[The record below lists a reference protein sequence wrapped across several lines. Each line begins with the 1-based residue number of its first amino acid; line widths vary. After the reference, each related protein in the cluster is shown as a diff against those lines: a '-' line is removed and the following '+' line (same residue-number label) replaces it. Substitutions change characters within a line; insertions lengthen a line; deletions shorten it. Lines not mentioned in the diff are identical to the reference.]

1 MAPITSPLRITNLED
16 GETIHQRCLLVTGT
30 YELPAAEG
38 SYIHVATKAANKSET
53 FPEQTWPLAGGNF
66 KALVMLSPG
75 LNILEFA
82 YVCNDC
88 LEHTIEVNVNH
99 WPLLQYPPLHLAIM
113 VASDSPCVIDCPP
126 NKAAGVS
133 SAHSDLDAAI
143 AKLRMTAY
151 MWQAMT
157 AEDLRLHGVGRR
169 SFRLDE
175 EWVADTTSR
184 DFLNARMDQC
194 LEREGA
200 MRSTAKVNVIRSSKT
215 VEQIRNANI
224 AQQNPRAYRKNDLFD
239 FFQEALKEAGG
250 PFASNARPIVA
261 GLILDSHYNVS
272 KKLILGHAA
281 LGCHNP
287 EGLSLGM
294 FGSHLTY
301 SWPRFMEEVT
311 SCLTDTRAPGDKVGN
326 DNGECATIWEAC
338 AIGQGAHIHEVGH
351 AFGSPHRPGIMERG
365 YAQDW
370 PKNFLSK
377 TAYSAHLK
385 EKGVLVDL
393 AKTPNEARWN
403 LADALAFRMLPHFR
417 LPTDAVLTEEER
429 NEKPKAFASNEDE
442 EGPATL
448 NISSASGIVRI
459 TFNRTEH
466 SQPLGWRN
474 NAPKTME
481 YTEADLEQRFDRT
494 TPLHLQILAFNGKE
508 TSIRDAWKLLSSRSF
523 VRIPGSTLRLTKHLA
538 VPRSV
543 VINQE
548 DDAYEWAQLLREK
561 GADGKLH
568 RAVSIDFRVGCLW
581 DGGVVKYADGHISHW
596 GPMQRYG
603 RKHGFGGHASKKI
616 RLPEGVEISSI
627 EVNPQSGVRMHL
639 ADGTSAG
646 ELNTRGDTE
655 NVITTLA
662 PSPDEV
668 IVGFF
673 GKSSRSGF
681 CGVLEFG
688 IITAPKDVG
697 LDGLPEQVWEMNDI
711 SSNNADEKL
720 MFENNEAAEAAMQER
735 ETKWSGVK
743 DDDTIPKNDEE
754 RRYWVTRLLLAMKNR
769 INVMDRNPK
778 KRWHPERGFHYP
790 ADQMESVCWRAVDA
804 AEHLHK
810 CGLNSFPIY
819 DQVVIGKILCEQNL
833 TFVQRM
839 RALIKLLY
847 FFKSRCDAFMKGVG
861 NEDTI
866 ANPQYKLK
874 QSVENRLLNDA
885 RAIEKATN
893 REMRGIVTKKGRTNK
908 TPAMV
913 VEEGH
918 EDVEVGD
925 GDTETDS
932 NAQNSGAH
940 LIASRKRS
948 PTPDNCMSLSSH
960 AEDVDVHQSLRSYA
974 TKSPE
979 NAIQTTSD
987 RDNIVAN
994 DNASENSLNESMM
1007 LSEDDWDPYAIDDV
1021 DNTHATAPHPAL
1033 NNTTSVDNKRNVS
1046 PGAPDLVAKRPCN
1059 CTKQK

>member
-1 MAPITSPLRITNLED
+1 MAPVTSPLRITNLED

-30 YELPAAEG
+30 YELTAAEG
-38 SYIHVATKAANKSET
+38 SYIHVATKGANKSET

-88 LEHTIEVNVNH
+88 LEHTIEINVNH

-133 SAHSDLDAAI
+133 SAHSDLGAAI

-184 DFLNARMDQC
+184 DFLNVRLDQC

-200 MRSTAKVNVIRSSKT
+200 MRSTAKVNIIRSSRS
-215 VEQIRNANI
+215 VGEIRNANI

-250 PFASNARPIVA
+250 PFASDAHPIVA
-261 GLILDSHYNVS
+261 GLILDSHYNIS

-311 SCLTDTRAPGDKVGN
+311 SCLTDTRVPGDKVGN
-326 DNGECATIWEAC
+326 DNGECATMWEAC

-351 AFGSPHRPGIMERG
+351 AFGSPHRSGIMERG

-385 EKGVLVDL
+385 KEGVLVDL

-417 LPTDAVLTEEER
+417 LPTDPVLTEEER
-429 NEKPKAFASNEDE
+429 NEKPKAYASNENE

-466 SQPLGWRN
+466 SLALGWRK

-481 YTEADLEQRFDRT
+481 YTEADLEKRFDRK

-508 TSIRDAWKLLSSRSF
+508 TSIRDVWKLLSSRSF
-523 VRIPGSTLRLTKHLA
+523 IRIPGSTLRLTKRLA
-538 VPRSV
+538 VPYSV
-543 VINQE
+543 TTDEE
-548 DDAYEWAQLLREK
+548 DHVYEWAQLLREK
-561 GADGKLH
+561 GADGNLH
-568 RAVSIDFRVGCLW
+568 RAVSIDLRVGCLW
-581 DGGVVKYADGHISHW
+581 DGGVVKYADGHVSHW

-603 RKHGFGGHASKKI
+603 RKHSFGGHASKKI
-616 RLPEGVEISSI
+616 RLPEGFEISSI
-627 EVNPQSGVRMHL
+627 QVNPQSGVRMHL
-639 ADGTSAG
+639 SDGTSAG
-646 ELNTRGDTE
+646 ELNMRGGMDPE
-655 NVITTLA
+655 ITTLA

-673 GKSSRSGF
+673 GKSSRGGF

-697 LDGLPEQVWEMNDI
+697 LDGLPEQVWEMCELKNR
-711 SSNNADEKL
+711 AGLE
-720 MFENNEAAEAAMQER
+720 
-735 ETKWSGVK
+735 
-743 DDDTIPKNDEE
+743 DDDDDCKMEGGYQQDYDDEE
-754 RRYWVTRLLLAMKNR
+754 
-769 INVMDRNPK
+769 
-778 KRWHPERGFHYP
+778 E
-790 ADQMESVCWRAVDA
+790 
-804 AEHLHK
+804 
-810 CGLNSFPIY
+810 
-819 DQVVIGKILCEQNL
+819 
-833 TFVQRM
+833 
-839 RALIKLLY
+839 
-847 FFKSRCDAFMKGVG
+847 
-861 NEDTI
+861 EDFEEDE
-866 ANPQYKLK
+866 Y
-874 QSVENRLLNDA
+874 
-885 RAIEKATN
+885 
-893 REMRGIVTKKGRTNK
+893 
-908 TPAMV
+908 
-913 VEEGH
+913 VEE
-918 EDVEVGD
+918 
-925 GDTETDS
+925 DS
-932 NAQNSGAH
+932 KMV
-940 LIASRKRS
+940 I
-948 PTPDNCMSLSSH
+948 
-960 AEDVDVHQSLRSYA
+960 
-974 TKSPE
+974 
-979 NAIQTTSD
+979 
-987 RDNIVAN
+987 
-994 DNASENSLNESMM
+994 
-1007 LSEDDWDPYAIDDV
+1007 
-1021 DNTHATAPHPAL
+1021 
-1033 NNTTSVDNKRNVS
+1033 
-1046 PGAPDLVAKRPCN
+1046 
-1059 CTKQK
+1059 